1 MVTHS
6 STLDWRLAGTKEPGE
21 LQSMGSQRVG
31 HDWSDLADTHSS
43 AHFTLF
49 PQRKGLPWWLRGWNI
64 CLQCGRPGFD
74 PWITKIPWRR
84 KQQSTPVPL
93 PGERIPWMTNP
104 TLGDPMDYSPPGS
117 SVRGILHGA
126 MNKTDPSSCGRFS
139 PKPCTGSLLRR
150 SARGLSIDL
159 ICLSLF
165 ILPVILTLPLIS
177 VSGLT
182 DWNMYFHA
190 LRLLSGCRELHQ

>member
-1 MVTHS
+1 MSHYKPTSQVYYLVVTESKTVYSPQTVVSTVTLNSLDVKNGVNTS
-6 STLDWRLAGTKEPGE
+6 SSNWTDGNTLSNYYPGLATGGTDINK
-21 LQSMGSQRVG
+21 
-31 HDWSDLADTHSS
+31 
-43 AHFTLF
+43 TL
-49 PQRKGLPWWLRGWNI
+49 
-64 CLQCGRPGFD
+64 
-74 PWITKIPWRR
+74 
-84 KQQSTPVPL
+84 PL

-104 TLGDPMDYSPPGS
+104 TLGDPMDCSPPGS